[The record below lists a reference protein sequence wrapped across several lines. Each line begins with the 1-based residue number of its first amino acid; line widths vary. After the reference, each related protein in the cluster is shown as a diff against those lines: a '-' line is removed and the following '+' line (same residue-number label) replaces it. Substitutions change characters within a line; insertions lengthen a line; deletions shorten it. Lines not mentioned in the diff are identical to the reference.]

1 MEINPKCCNSPKLS
15 VFSPKII
22 SSINFSYQFVIS
34 YRLFSSSY
42 HLFDSRSLVHIK
54 TSSVHAHKH
63 KSTIYMDPQHQKPPE
78 AAMASHDNGNV
89 TEYETRPRK
98 SILKQR
104 DGNTMPLV
112 PLNDTNGQEPA
123 RIVNRRVSFAEKVKL
138 HQIDLVHVP
147 HQEWS
152 GSELASMDESDE
164 DISFLKLEADADEIV
179 NKLLGVES
187 EVPQL
192 SSDEDGDLE
201 EDEDIEDDEQ
211 TMELTGQ
218 IKEVQK
224 EQLDHGESI
233 EKGNRDIHEL
243 EKQNREPQE
252 LEKRNREH
260 EPDEQKELGEP
271 EYAAHET
278 DRPADVDGEMDEAD
292 MEFTEP
298 LNVPVVQE
306 QVNGHFQTDSQDQ
319 EDTMDITKL
328 QYTQP
333 EAAPE
338 ATVELTMDIT
348 KQYDIPQLSSALG
361 SEDDKQDEQP
371 PPPKSSSP
379 FQIPHLEPLT
389 DNSDDWN
396 EDVPMELTQP
406 LSTTE
411 QGSRLRDSKQAPR
424 TESDRGPQGPEQ
436 GIAQGAEEVAEQF
449 TNNGHEQDQDI
460 QNEHHDEEQEMEL
473 TGTIRM
479 GLETE
484 KGAKNEQANEE
495 DQKDG
500 GCADNLEVQNT
511 NANLNGIGTAAEA
524 PNPPKDQNINTPVS
538 NVFPNGKRSRLN
550 EALLTP
556 TRFHTET
563 ATTSTIPLADV
574 SMSSNGDADIEIPV
588 VSLTEFLTEIGIK
601 FYDDLEF
608 SIDMSNRY
616 RLSLSDTHG
625 LLSEDDYYRANI
637 QLPVLEVFELCC
649 KELSEKIKQ
658 GKKLFDELKGE
669 TLQNNPDI
677 FRKYFKASFYDQ
689 MTMKSRFHTLKE
701 YTRQQAKQIW
711 YRWRTKLIENILD
724 VLKGNLELLESDK
737 ATLIDQIS
745 SLDALFRDIQQLYHS
760 IRLDILQ
767 FKDIQTR
774 FENLD
779 TEQLKN
785 IKSKLTDLN
794 QQLIDH
800 KAKITQKEK
809 ELTTLQDEIDEKNN
823 QISTLKRQLAAS
835 DNKLSQMRPFNSA
848 EIGDLEFKSLM
859 LQAGAGLEYV
869 KVVQEKTF
877 EFQFNPRVKVIID
890 FSEPNSPKSITL
902 LLLNHSK
909 DEVLHNDYLLMNY
922 CQKIAEQ
929 TGFTNIY
936 DSFVSF
942 RRKWL
947 KITEIDLDI
956 YQISVKYPVK
966 FNASS
971 DHIDFTF
978 RYYSFEQKQKAECN
992 VTIPLDTI
1000 LDYPKN
1006 VKVRVILYRP
1016 SQKDEFDIKRQI
1028 TLGSTKYLMFRN
1040 LQEVEN

>member
-1 MEINPKCCNSPKLS
+1 
-15 VFSPKII
+15 
-22 SSINFSYQFVIS
+22 
-34 YRLFSSSY
+34 
-42 HLFDSRSLVHIK
+42 
-54 TSSVHAHKH
+54 
-63 KSTIYMDPQHQKPPE
+63 MDPQHQKPPE

-89 TEYETRPRK
+89 TEYGTRPRK

-112 PLNDTNGQEPA
+112 PLNDRNGQEPA

-138 HQIDLVHVP
+138 HQIDLVPVP
-147 HQEWS
+147 SQEWS
-152 GSELASMDESDE
+152 GSELPSIDSDE
-164 DISFLKLEADADEIV
+164 DVSFLKLEADADEIV
-179 NKLLGVES
+179 NRLLGLES
-187 EVPQL
+187 AEIPQL
-192 SSDEDGDLE
+192 SSDEDEGIDGE
-201 EDEDIEDDEQ
+201 EDIEGDEQ

-218 IKEVQK
+218 IKDIQK
-224 EQLDHGESI
+224 EQMNHAESI
-233 EKGNRDIHEL
+233 EKRNGEVHASEH
-243 EKQNREPQE
+243 KEPQNGE
-252 LEKRNREH
+252 LDFPK
-260 EPDEQKELGEP
+260 
-271 EYAAHET
+271 HET
-278 DRPADVDGEMDEAD
+278 DKPAESVDGELDEAD

-306 QVNGHFQTDSQDQ
+306 QPNRHNQTDSQDR
-319 EDTMDITKL
+319 EETMDITKL
-328 QYTQP
+328 HYSQS
-333 EAAPE
+333 EAAAE

-361 SEDDKQDEQP
+361 SEEDKQDERP
-371 PPPKSSSP
+371 PPLKSSSP

-389 DNSDDWN
+389 DNSDEWTD
-396 EDVPMELTQP
+396 DVPMELTQP
-406 LSTTE
+406 LSTAEQESRSRDSEPRPESE
-411 QGSRLRDSKQAPR
+411 QG
-424 TESDRGPQGPEQ
+424 TQGPEQ
-436 GIAQGAEEVAEQF
+436 DTQGAEEVSEQVSNHGYEQHQD
-449 TNNGHEQDQDI
+449 TQNN
-460 QNEHHDEEQEMEL
+460 HDEEQEMEL
-473 TGTIRM
+473 TSTIRM
-479 GLETE
+479 GSETD
-484 KGAKNEQANEE
+484 KGAINPQNEQANEE
-495 DQKDG
+495 DQKEDG
-500 GCADNLEVQNT
+500 HADNQEDQNT
-511 NANLNGIGTAAEA
+511 GADLNEFATETETSNPQGAQDINSPVLNLL
-524 PNPPKDQNINTPVS
+524 
-538 NVFPNGKRSRLN
+538 PNGKRSRLN
-550 EALLTP
+550 EAPLTP
-556 TRFHTET
+556 KRFHTES
-563 ATTSTIPLADV
+563 TTTTTIPLADM
-574 SMSSNGDADIEIPV
+574 SMSSNGDADDEIPV

-616 RLSLSDTHG
+616 RLSVSDSHG
-625 LLSEDDYYRANI
+625 LQSQDDYYRANV

-658 GKKLFDELKGE
+658 GKKLFDELKDE

-677 FRKYFKASFYDQ
+677 FRKYFKSSFYDQ

-711 YRWRTKLIENILD
+711 YQWRTKLIENILD
-724 VLKGNLELLESDK
+724 VLKGNMELLESDK
-737 ATLIDQIS
+737 ATLLDQIS
-745 SLDALFRDIQQLYHS
+745 SLDALFRDIQQQYHS
-760 IRLDILQ
+760 VRLDILQ

-809 ELTTLQDEIDEKNN
+809 ELTTLQDEIEEKNK
-823 QISTLKRQLAAS
+823 QIASLKTQLAAS

-869 KVVQEKTF
+869 RVVQEKTF

-890 FSEPNSPKSITL
+890 FSEPNSSKSITL
-902 LLLNHSK
+902 LLLNNSK
-909 DEVLHNDYLLMNY
+909 DEVLHNDYLLTNY

-947 KITEIDLDI
+947 KITEIDRDI

-966 FNASS
+966 FNVSR
-971 DHIDFTF
+971 DYIDFTF
-978 RYYSFEQKQKAECN
+978 RYYSFQHKQKAECN

-1006 VKVRVILYRP
+1006 VKVRVVPYRP
-1016 SQKDEFDIKRQI
+1016 SQKDESDIKRQI
-1028 TLGSTKYLMFRN
+1028 TLGSRYLMFRS
-1040 LQEVEN
+1040 LQDVEN